1 MGGPDILRLTARYTG
16 AQEADGGSS
25 QTFDD
30 TKIAGAIRT
39 DLTSSTE
46 ILVLAFVM
54 IGAADLMMQT
64 LALAAAGI
72 AISARDY
79 SIMAVIVKTDDIGA
93 GLARRCTE

>member
-1 MGGPDILRLTARYTG
+1 MAAPDTLRPTARYTG
-16 AQEADGGSS
+16 AQEADGGSP

-30 TKIAGAIRT
+30 TKMAGAIRT

-46 ILVLAFVM
+46 ILVLAFAT
-54 IGAADLMMQT
+54 IGAADLMMQA

-79 SIMAVIVKTDDIGA
+79 SIMAANVKTDDAGA
-93 GLARRCTE
+93 GLARRCTG